1 MQMKLSKDY
10 LWLLISRMVVATFL
24 FAMVE
29 FVAFGKV
36 DAPFQGL
43 LIPICYIIAVA
54 YLTSIILVFIL
65 RKDPQYRLAIPALSM
80 IDLILI
86 TFLIHYTG
94 GPESVYSLLY
104 PLVIIYSTLLI
115 GKRGGVLAA
124 AVGGGLYA
132 ILLGL
137 EHYCLIGSQS
147 YFGGVNFTAREIIAK
162 ISINAAAL
170 FAISILS
177 SFVSGQEKKLRIILA
192 EREDDF
198 KKLDMLHRHI
208 IESVNTG
215 ILTFDLR
222 GRIKTLNRA
231 ASQITGISACDALQ
245 KNVFDLFL
253 GLSELMP
260 QAIGPAKDGRQR
272 LELNFT
278 RGTGEEI
285 VIGLSLSP
293 LIDHAENKI
302 GEIMIFQDLT
312 SHKAMQEQIE
322 KSRKM
327 ALIGEMAAGLAH
339 EMRNPLAAMGGSIQ
353 VLRQGLKLNPGD
365 ERLMQIVLRGKEQLD
380 VFLRDFLL
388 LARPAAGAHEMVD
401 LTIMI
406 GEILET
412 LRFGPDWNER
422 IEVVLKGVDS
432 VKPAVFGSRHEI
444 RQALINIIINAVQA
458 MPDGG
463 TLTITQGMVVSDNPY
478 FKVTVQDTGCGI
490 DCMDTDRVFEPFYT
504 TKDRGTGLGLA
515 IAARVMESLQGK
527 IEFSSSVEVGTKM
540 ELSFPFHG
548 TEEDY
553 KMHLEGL

>member
-1 MQMKLSKDY
+1 
-10 LWLLISRMVVATFL
+10 
-24 FAMVE
+24 
-29 FVAFGKV
+29 
-36 DAPFQGL
+36 
-43 LIPICYIIAVA
+43 
-54 YLTSIILVFIL
+54 
-65 RKDPQYRLAIPALSM
+65 M

-115 GKRGGVLAA
+115 GNRGGVLAA
-124 AVGGGLYA
+124 VVGGGLYA

-147 YFGGVNFTAREIIAK
+147 YFGGVNFTTREIMAK
-162 ISINAAAL
+162 ILINAAAL

-177 SFVSGQEKKLRIILA
+177 SFVSGQEKKLRLILA
-192 EREDDF
+192 EKEGDF
-198 KKLDMLHRHI
+198 KNLDMLHRHI
-208 IESVNTG
+208 IESVYAG

-231 ASQITGISACDALQ
+231 ASQITGISADDALQ
-245 KNVFDLFL
+245 RNVFDLFP

-260 QAIGPAKDGRQR
+260 QAIGPARDNRQR
-272 LELNFT
+272 LELKFT
-278 RGTGEEI
+278 RGRSEEI
-285 VIGLSLSP
+285 MIGLSLSP
-293 LIDHAENKI
+293 LIDHTENKI

-365 ERLMQIVLRGKEQLD
+365 ERLMQIGLRGKEQLD

-388 LARPAAGAHEMVD
+388 LARPATGAHELVD
-401 LTIMI
+401 LTMMI

-412 LRFGPDWNER
+412 LRYGPDWNER
-422 IEVVLKGVDS
+422 IEVVLKGADS
-432 VKPAVFGSRHEI
+432 VKPAAFGSRHEI
-444 RQALINIIINAVQA
+444 RQVLINIIINAVQA

-463 TLTITQGMVVSDNPY
+463 ALTITQGMVVSDNPY

-490 DCMDTDRVFEPFYT
+490 DGSEMDRVFEPFYT

-515 IAARVMESLQGK
+515 IAERVMESLHGK

-540 ELSFPFHG
+540 ELFFPFHG